1 MARDEDVII
10 TMGGG
15 DTCLCSL
22 GDCYIDYE
30 LEDLARKPVDVV
42 RLINPAAPS
51 TMGDR
56 MTISRAVQSA
66 PADACCAP
74 EDRPVVAGSS
84 SLDEVDDETLAAMA
98 KALGHPTRVKILRLL
113 AERQACVTGDLV
125 AELPLAQSTISE
137 HLRILREAGLIQ
149 GEIEGPRTS
158 YCVDRAGLAAMQQ
171 SVTSL

>member
-1 MARDEDVII
+1 VTIA
-10 TMGGG
+10 MGDGETSPNVTG
-15 DTCLCSL
+15 NRS
-22 GDCYIDYE
+22 IDKYF
-30 LEDLARKPVDVV
+30 EDLARKPVDVV
-42 RLINPAAPS
+42 RLINVEAPS
-51 TMGDR
+51 TIGNG

-66 PADACCAP
+66 PADPCCAP
-74 EDRPVVAGSS
+74 EHRPVVADIPSS
-84 SLDEVDDETLAAMA
+84 DEVDDEALAAMA

-171 SVTSL
+171 AVTSL